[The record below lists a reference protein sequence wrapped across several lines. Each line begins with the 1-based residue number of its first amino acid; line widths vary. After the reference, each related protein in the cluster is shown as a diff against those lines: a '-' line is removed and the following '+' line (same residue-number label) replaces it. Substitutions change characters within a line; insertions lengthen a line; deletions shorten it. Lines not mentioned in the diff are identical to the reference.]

1 MQTGEERREFQRLRL
16 DTAIPATFGASAVWL
31 VEIGILGAR
40 IHHTHPLASDR
51 SELHFENDGEDIA
64 LRAAVVRTFNADPRE
79 IADGGAISALR
90 FLAAIGDSGDH
101 LRTLLGH
108 LVATELERHHNATLN
123 RARQSPVDG
132 DRTVRGRDAHFVSF
146 RLEHGGWKRRPVF
159 LPEQPSTGFT
169 VARDED
175 AEEMQNL
182 CAVYEASDEEG
193 RRLIRM
199 FAELSV
205 SDALQIPPSDR
216 TG

>member
-1 MQTGEERREFQRLRL
+1 MHRGEERREFQRLRL
-16 DTAIPATFGASAVWL
+16 DTAIPATFGGGTVWL

-40 IHHTHPLASDR
+40 IRHSHPLASDR
-51 SELHFENDGEDIA
+51 SELLFASDGEEIV
-64 LRAAVVRTFNADPRE
+64 LRAAVVRTSDADALAE
-79 IADGGAISALR
+79 GGSISALR
-90 FLAAIGDSGDH
+90 FLAAIGQSGNH

-108 LVATELERHHNATLN
+108 LVAAELERRHNATLN

-146 RLEHGGWKRRPVF
+146 RLENGAWKRRPVF

-175 AEEMQNL
+175 PEEMQNL

-205 SDALQIPPSDR
+205 SHALQIPPPAQA
-216 TG
+216 G